1 MGLYLDKT
9 GLGKVWEKV
18 KARDTDTLTAA
29 QNYADSQDT
38 TLQNTLNTS
47 ITSVNSKVTTLQGYF
62 SSGIAKKATG
72 DKNGN
77 DITTTYIK
85 ASTKGVANGVASLD
99 SDGKVPSSQLP
110 SYVDDVIEGYYV
122 SGDTVSKFWQEKDVS
137 ASRITGES
145 GKIYVDKDT
154 GKTYRFSGSDF
165 VEISASLAL
174 GETSSTAYAGNK
186 GKTNATNI
194 ATLQG
199 YFSSGIAK
207 KATGDKN
214 GNDITTTYSTL
225 ANTIKSLS
233 ISGKTI
239 TYTKGDSTTGTLTTQ
254 DTVYTLPAA
263 TSSALGG
270 VKIGSNISVSSG
282 TISLSKS
289 NVTSALGYTPPTTNT
304 TYSVATTSANGL
316 MSSTDKAKLD
326 GITIDNTETF
336 SSATSANIPTKGAI
350 TTYVANTINL
360 TVTAITETEI
370 NDICV

>member
-9 GLGKVWEKV
+9 GLATVWEKV

-29 QNYADSQDT
+29 KNYADSQDT
-38 TLQNTLNTS
+38 TLQSTLNTS

-99 SDGKVPSSQLP
+99 ADGKVPSSQLP
-110 SYVDDVIEGYYV
+110 SYVDDVIEGYYMPD
-122 SGDTVSKFWQEKDVS
+122 DTTSKFWADKS
-137 ASRITGES
+137 TSSSRITGEA

-154 GKTYRFSGSDF
+154 GKTYRYSGSDF

-174 GETSSTAYAGNK
+174 GETSSTAYAGDK

-207 KATGDKN
+207 KATADKN
-214 GNDITTTYSTL
+214 GKDITTTYSTL

-254 DTVYTLPAA
+254 DTVYTLPSA
-263 TSSALGG
+263 TTSVLGG

-326 GITIDNTETF
+326 GITVDSSETY
-336 SSATSANIPTKGAI
+336 SSATTANVPTKGSVA
-350 TTYVANTINL
+350 TYVSATISS

>member
-99 SDGKVPSSQLP
+99 ADGKVPSSQLP

-154 GKTYRFSGSDF
+154 GKTYRYSGSDF

>member
-9 GLGKVWEKV
+9 GLATVWEKV
-18 KARDTDTLTAA
+18 KSRDTDTLTAA
-29 QNYADSQDT
+29 KNYADSQDT
-38 TLQNTLNTS
+38 TLQSTLNTS

-99 SDGKVPSSQLP
+99 SDGKVPSAQLP
-110 SYVDDVIEGYYV
+110 SYVDDIIEGYYMA
-122 SGDTVSKFWQEKDVS
+122 SDTTSKFWADKS
-137 ASRITGES
+137 TSSSRITGET

-154 GKTYRFSGSDF
+154 GITYRFSGTDF
-165 VEISASLAL
+165 VEISSSLAL

-199 YFSSGIAK
+199 YFASGVAK
-207 KATGDKN
+207 KATADKN

-254 DTVYTLPAA
+254 DTVYTLPNA
-263 TSSALGG
+263 TSSTLGG

-316 MSSTDKAKLD
+316 MSSIDKAKLD
-326 GITIDNTETF
+326 GITIDSGETY
-336 SSATSANIPTKGAI
+336 SEATSGNIPTKGSIA
-350 TTYVANTINL
+350 TYVAKTISS

>member
-9 GLGKVWEKV
+9 GLATVWEKV

-29 QNYADSQDT
+29 KNYADSKDT
-38 TLQNTLNTS
+38 TLQSTLNTS
-47 ITSVNSKVTTLQGYF
+47 INSVSSNVSTLQGYF
-62 SSGIAKKATG
+62 SSGVAKKATG

-85 ASTKGVANGVASLD
+85 ASTKGVANGVASLG
-99 SDGKVPSSQLP
+99 SDGKVPSAQLP
-110 SYVDDVIEGYYV
+110 SYVDDVIEGYYM
-122 SGDTVSKFWQEKDVS
+122 SDDTTSKFWADKS
-137 ASRITGES
+137 TSSSRIAGEA

-174 GETSSTAYAGNK
+174 GETSSTAYAGDK

-199 YFSSGIAK
+199 YFSSGVAK

-254 DTVYTLPAA
+254 DTVYTLPSA
-263 TSSALGG
+263 TSSVLGG

-282 TISLSKS
+282 TISLTKA

-304 TYSVATTSANGL
+304 TYGVATTSANGL

-326 GITIDNTETF
+326 GITIDSGETY
-336 SSATSANIPTKGAI
+336 SSATAGNIPTKSSVA
-350 TTYVANTINL
+350 TYVSNTINL

-370 NDICV
+370 NEICV

>member
-9 GLGKVWEKV
+9 GLAKVWEKV
-18 KARDTDTLTAA
+18 KARDTNTLTAA
-29 QNYADSQDT
+29 KNYADEQDT
-38 TLQNTLNTS
+38 TLSSTLTTS
-47 ITSVNSKVTTLQGYF
+47 INGVNSKVTTLQGYF

-85 ASTKGVANGVASLD
+85 ASLKGAANGVATLD

-110 SYVDDVIEGYYV
+110 SYVDDIIEGYYMPDD
-122 SGDTVSKFWQEKDVS
+122 STSKFWADKSTS
-137 ASRITGES
+137 ASKVTGET

-154 GKTYRFSGSDF
+154 GITYRYSGTDY
-165 VEISASLAL
+165 VEISSSLAL

-207 KATGDKN
+207 KATADKN
-214 GNDITTTYSTL
+214 GKDITTTYSTL

-233 ISGKTI
+233 IDGKTI

-254 DTVYTLPAA
+254 DTVYTLPSA
-263 TSSALGG
+263 TSSVLGG

-304 TYSVATTSANGL
+304 TYNVATTSANGL
-316 MSSTDKAKLD
+316 MSSADKTKLD
-326 GITIDNTETF
+326 GITIDNSDTY
-336 SSATSANIPTKGAI
+336 SSATGDNIPTKTSVAA
-350 TTYVANTINL
+350 YVTNTINSS
-360 TVTAITETEI
+360 VTAITETEI
-370 NDICV
+370 NEICV